1 MKHTI
6 RLFVLCLLGFV
17 FSLTCNA
24 KEISGITVPESLTL
38 DTVAFKLQG
47 AGIRDKFF
55 MDLYLA
61 SLYGTKAYSDT
72 PTLVS
77 ADEPMVLNLH
87 ILSSLI
93 TSEKMEEAT
102 KEGFINATNGNTTP
116 LQAHIDTFIQT
127 FKEPIAINDRYE
139 FFYLPSKGIRIS
151 KNGIY
156 KTTLEGLEFKKAL
169 FGIWLG
175 EKPAQESLKKELM
188 GK

>member
-1 MKHTI
+1 MKNTI
-6 RLFVLCLLGFV
+6 RFFALGLLGFV

-24 KEISGITVPESLTL
+24 KEIAGIPVPESLTL
-38 DTVAFKLQG
+38 DTLAFKLQG
-47 AGIRDKFF
+47 AGMRDKFF
-55 MDLYLA
+55 MDLYIA
-61 SLYGTKAYSDT
+61 SLYATQAYSDASA
-72 PTLVS
+72 LVD
-77 ADEPMVLNLH
+77 ADEPMVLSLH

-102 KEGFINATNGNTTP
+102 KEGFINATGGNTTP
-116 LQAHIDTFIQT
+116 LQEQIDTFIQT

-139 FFYLPSKGIRIS
+139 FFYLPSKGVRIS
-151 KNGIY
+151 KNGIH
-156 KTTLEGLEFKKAL
+156 KTTLEGLAFKKAL